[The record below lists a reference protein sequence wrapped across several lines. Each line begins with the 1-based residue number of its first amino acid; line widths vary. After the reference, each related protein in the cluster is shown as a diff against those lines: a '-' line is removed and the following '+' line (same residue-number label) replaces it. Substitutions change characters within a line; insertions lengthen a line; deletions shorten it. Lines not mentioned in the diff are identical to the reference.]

1 MQTNAQTIQ
10 LATWDFANANTTP
23 TLASGIGSAT
33 IATSGNI
40 QVSSSFTNSFSVT
53 NLSATTLAQA
63 KNGNGTIPAYY
74 ISVTISPNPNFAIDI
89 SSVAIQGFSQN
100 RNRTFNLS
108 YIDAQSNLINV
119 QNRTIATPTQAQT
132 FTVSSLTGIQTPIEL
147 RFYIFSNP
155 ADLYEAAGFGEAAG
169 LDLVINGKI
178 TNTTTNPILPGMW
191 SLQGNTVAGTQFFGS
206 VNNEALKIYTNNTE
220 KVRID
225 SDGNVGI
232 GTTAPT
238 QKLSVAGNINLTGTG
253 TGLIFDDGTFANSW
267 QPVLANSAAI
277 SILNTSLS
285 GLTNTVNANF
295 TTLQTSILGIGQA
308 IDIQQTT
315 NQILSSSIVGVSA
328 NLANTQTTV
337 ANLQTALANST
348 NSLNNGITFSG
359 AKFDIYTPVQGQYN
373 GYKPIMSMSQYGEI
387 NFNSSPYLN
396 DNAMYFG
403 NTGNFNNGIRKAN
416 DFGGVGGYSGPVV
429 FGENGGALGS
439 STANSNWTTTGTKLA
454 LSWDANQT
462 VKIHKALQFA
472 DGTVQTTA
480 GSNWE
485 MTNNYLTYPQNVN
498 VQGTLKLGTNSLYL
512 GGVSGGIPGSTNE
525 IYTDNGALEIQ
536 NQTSGFQLV
545 SIKEGGLK
553 VEGDIEILGD
563 NPKIKIGS
571 LVMQDFSRT
580 EITTGTTS
588 NGGQTINFGVVNH
601 LPESFIFGNIVY
613 IEGVDGGRFKSIYSR
628 DMVSFSQYPSNSL
641 SYNLGSCIR
650 FNADEAQLEFI
661 TAPISIQNTN
671 GITKAELL
679 AHRSLVI
686 KTPEGLN
693 QPSYIG
699 INKTT
704 PTHALD
710 VVGNIK
716 INTNGNG
723 IIFPD
728 GTKISSLNEINPWAI
743 NGNSISYGGNVK
755 RTKCR

>member
-1 MQTNAQTIQ
+1 MFFQISFSIPICFSQYLYLYLPKILQPLNLHLLNCNLLHTHTRKLISIMLVLGSIFTFAQTTQ

-40 QVSSSFTNSFSVT
+40 QVSSSFTNSYSVT

-63 KNGNGTIPAYY
+63 KNGIGVIPAYY

-108 YIDAQSNLINV
+108 YIDAQSNLVNV
-119 QNRTIATPTQAQT
+119 SNKTIATPTQAQT
-132 FTVSSLTGIQTPIEL
+132 FTLSSLTGIQTPIEL

-155 ADLYEAAGFGEAAG
+155 ADVYEAAGFGEATG

-191 SLQGNTVAGTQFFGS
+191 SLQGNTVASTQFFGS
-206 VNNEALKIYTNNTE
+206 VNNEALKIVTNNTE
-220 KVRID
+220 KLRITP
-225 SDGNVGI
+225 DGNVGI

-253 TGLIFDDGTFANSW
+253 TGLIFDDGTFI
-267 QPVLANSAAI
+267 NSASKINQAVV
-277 SILNTSLS
+277 NGQTTNVSLS
-285 GLTNTVNANF
+285 GLAVQNLTF
-295 TTLQTSILGIGQA
+295 
-308 IDIQQTT
+308 
-315 NQILSSSIVGVSA
+315 VGNRINYTGSA
-328 NLANTQTTV
+328 LE
-337 ANLQTALANST
+337 
-348 NSLNNGITFSG
+348 F
-359 AKFDIYTPVQGQYN
+359 YTPVQGQYN
-373 GYKPIMSMSQYGEI
+373 DNKPVLSMSQYGEI

-439 STANSNWTTTGTKLA
+439 STANSNWNTTGTKLA

-472 DGTVQTTA
+472 DGSVQTTA

-498 VQGTLKLGTNSLYL
+498 VQGKLKIGTNSLYL
-512 GGVSGGIPGSTNE
+512 GGVSG
-525 IYTDNGALEIQ
+525 
-536 NQTSGFQLV
+536 SGFQNTEINKNGGRVGIGMAAPPLTSFDKV
-545 SIKEGGLK
+545 AINGGLK
-553 VEGDIEILGD
+553 VTGKITASELELTGDTLGD
-563 NPKIKIGS
+563 NKQLKIGT
-571 LVMQDFSRT
+571 LVLQDFSRI
-580 EITTGTTS
+580 ITSVQIYGPG
-588 NGGQTINFGVVNH
+588 NGNGAVKNVNRI
-601 LPESFIFGNIVY
+601 PESFIFGNMVFE
-613 IEGVDGGRFKSIYSR
+613 EGLNGGRFKSIYAR
-628 DMVSFSQYPSNSL
+628 DTAYVRFQNYSGNGTYPAN
-641 SYNLGSCIR
+641 YNLGSCIR

-686 KTPEGLN
+686 KTPEALN

-699 INKTT
+699 INK
-704 PTHALD
+704 
-710 VVGNIK
+710 
-716 INTNGNG
+716 
-723 IIFPD
+723 IFF
-728 GTKISSLNEINPWAI
+728 LM
-743 NGNSISYGGNVK
+743 VQ
-755 RTKCR
+755 R